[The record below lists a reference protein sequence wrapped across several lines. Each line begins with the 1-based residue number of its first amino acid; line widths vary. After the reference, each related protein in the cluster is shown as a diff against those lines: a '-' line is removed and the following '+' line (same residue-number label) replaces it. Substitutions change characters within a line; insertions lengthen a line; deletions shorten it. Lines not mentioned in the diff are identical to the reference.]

1 MLEAFGRLSVIGKRF
16 HLPCCPRSRTVA
28 RAHVARPGTA
38 IELQPPRGM
47 PIAGGK
53 VSFACPN
60 ISFGPPARAVMCGS
74 IAAIAGLA
82 SAASYGP
89 TLGSC
94 ETRLEPVFL
103 HREVSRRMDQRR
115 WT

>member
-1 MLEAFGRLSVIGKRF
+1 
-16 HLPCCPRSRTVA
+16 
-28 RAHVARPGTA
+28 
-38 IELQPPRGM
+38 
-47 PIAGGK
+47 
-53 VSFACPN
+53 
-60 ISFGPPARAVMCGS
+60 MCGS

-94 ETRLEPVFL
+94 ETRLEPVSL